1 MKKYLLKITVCFVM
15 VLTLVSGVGI
25 ITNNS
30 SVTYAYDRYLNGDT
44 NYVLL
49 YGHQGVSHYLDLSSV
64 VAKKQDSVAHAFAQ
78 NVVTVVDGA
87 ITDTETYWYYQARNS
102 DDDFE
107 AFVSNDGKNWRRF
120 KVNDF
125 TGAMAVVV
133 TGFRYGFAEAFG
145 YGWS

>member
-1 MKKYLLKITVCFVM
+1 MKKSLLKIAVCFVM
-15 VLTLVSGVGI
+15 VLTLVSGIGI
-25 ITNNS
+25 TSNS

-49 YGHQGVSHYLDLSSV
+49 YGHQGVSYYLDLSSV
-64 VAKKQDSVAHAFAQ
+64 VAKQQDSVAHAFAQ
-78 NVVTVVDGA
+78 NVVTVADGN
-87 ITDTETYWYYQARNS
+87 ITDTKTYWYYQARNS